1 MNVLQ
6 QNQNIHQSYIVCST
20 GRSGSTLLCK
30 TLKNL
35 KCCGNPA
42 EYFHH
47 NETKKLQLKD
57 DPEKFINYCN
67 SVLHQGL
74 TSNGIFGI
82 KMHWWQMYDFLKIAK
97 KSPLFENKKDLE
109 ILNAIF
115 PNLKFIY
122 ISRQDI
128 IAQAVSTTIALTTKV
143 WEKSANNNSIK
154 ETKKEKKLSIKN
166 RSIKFRPLKIY
177 RWEQSFKD
185 QNRRWKQFFEEN
197 DLEYYAVTYEKLTS
211 SFEEEIVNILDFLN
225 IDQTLLDQKI
235 EMATKKQS
243 TNINQQFI
251 RYYKM
256 FPKLLLKVLYKTN
269 HLLN

>member
-6 QNQNIHQSYIVCST
+6 QNQNIQQSYIVCST

-67 SVLHQGL
+67 SVLHQRL

-109 ILNAIF
+109 ILNTIF

-154 ETKKEKKLSIKN
+154 EKKLSIKN

-185 QNRRWKQFFEEN
+185 QNRRWKQFF
-197 DLEYYAVTYEKLTS
+197 
-211 SFEEEIVNILDFLN
+211 
-225 IDQTLLDQKI
+225 
-235 EMATKKQS
+235 
-243 TNINQQFI
+243 
-251 RYYKM
+251 
-256 FPKLLLKVLYKTN
+256 
-269 HLLN
+269 

>member
-1 MNVLQ
+1 
-6 QNQNIHQSYIVCST
+6 QSYIVCST

-57 DPEKFINYCN
+57 DPDKFISYCD
-67 SVLHQGL
+67 SVLQEGL
-74 TSNGIFGI
+74 TANGVFGV
-82 KMHWWQMYDFLKIAK
+82 KMHWWQMYDFIKIAK
-97 KSPLFENKKDLE
+97 KSALFKDKKDLE

-128 IAQAVSTTIALTTKV
+128 IAQAVSTTIALATKV
-143 WEKSANNNSIK
+143 WEKSADNNNNQEI
-154 ETKKEKKLSIKN
+154 TGLSPQKI
-166 RSIKFRPLKIY
+166 SIKFQPLKIY

-185 QNRRWKQFFEEN
+185 QNRRWQKFFEEN
-197 DLEYYAVTYEKLTS
+197 GLDYYELTYEKLTS
-211 SFEEEIVNILDFLN
+211 SFEQEIVNILNFLD
-225 IDQTLLDQKI
+225 IDQTLVFQKI

-243 TNINQQFI
+243 NNINQKFI
-251 RYYKM
+251 KYYKM
-256 FPKLLLKVLYKTN
+256 FPKLLLKVLYKIN
-269 HLLN
+269 HYRDRSIKME